1 MTSSRKYNLLLVTLY
16 FFILS
21 LLPATANTVMDNAG
35 ILREIIDFSEEPV
48 NVILLDPGHGGKD
61 LGCSGNHLHEKD
73 IALEIALEIGSQIQ
87 ILYPV
92 IEVRYT
98 RTVDVFVPLHQRVA
112 MANTSEVDL
121 FISIHCNA
129 LKDKSAHGIE
139 TYVMGLHTS
148 AENLEISKRE
158 NAVVSLEDLSGFE
171 EGYDPYSAEGH
182 ILMSMM
188 QQNTLGQSIQLAQF
202 TQEALVENTRFRN
215 RGVKQ
220 AGFVVLRKVLVP
232 SILIEAGF
240 ITNPRD
246 AKMLQDGGENVIAK
260 SIVEGLGKYIAHYR
274 EQ

>member
-1 MTSSRKYNLLLVTLY
+1 MP
-16 FFILS
+16 
-21 LLPATANTVMDNAG
+21 LLPVTANSVINNVG
-35 ILREIIDFSEEPV
+35 LLEEIINFSEEPV

-87 ILYPV
+87 ILYPE

-98 RTVDVFVPLHQRVA
+98 RTNDIFVPLHQRVS
-112 MANTSEVDL
+112 MANTAEVDL
-121 FISIHCNA
+121 FISVHCNA
-129 LKDKSAHGIE
+129 LKDNSAHGVE

-148 AENLEISKRE
+148 AENLAIAKRE
-158 NAVVSLEDLSGFE
+158 NDVISLEDLSGFE
-171 EGYDPYSAEGH
+171 DGYDPYSAEGH
-182 ILMSMM
+182 ILMAMM

-202 TQEALVENTRFRN
+202 TQEAICENTKFRN

-232 SILIEAGF
+232 SILVEAGF
-240 ITNPRD
+240 ITNPND
-246 AKMLQDGGENVIAK
+246 ARMLQGGAKNQISK
-260 SIVEGLGKYIAHYR
+260 SIVEGLGKYIEHYR